1 MAGGF
6 WLLTTMDMH
15 TTKLTATSYMMVIG
29 LGMGLVMPT
38 LTLALQE
45 KLPEKRP
52 WCRNV
57 IKSVLPSNWW
67 NIWYYNFRIN
77 YE

>member
-38 LTLALQE
+38 LTLALQSFP
-45 KLPEKRP
+45 KKTL
-52 WCRNV
+52 
-57 IKSVLPSNWW
+57 VL
-67 NIWYYNFRIN
+67 
-77 YE
+77 